1 MTEVRAQTQ
10 AARALRRFGP
20 IIAIVAVMLVG
31 FSLGWH
37 RLITLDNVVAT
48 RDRFHGFL
56 SQHMLLSLLM
66 YMGLYVLIVALS
78 VPGGLILTLAGGLLF
93 GWLVGTVATVIAATT
108 GATIVFLVARSS
120 LGSAVEKSA
129 GPWLEKFRKGFE
141 SEGIRYMLFLRL
153 VPFPFWAV
161 NLAPALLG
169 IPVRTYVIGTF
180 FGIIPGT
187 LAFSYLG
194 GTLDEL
200 IAAAKEKFQAC
211 VADAG
216 AGQCQL
222 SVQLDQPMI
231 LKILVSLALIGLVSL
246 IPVALKKWRGRRH
259 ASAE

>member
-1 MTEVRAQTQ
+1 MGNVSAQPNVAQT
-10 AARALRRFGP
+10 LRRFGP
-20 IIAIVAVMLVG
+20 IVAIVAVMLVA

-37 RLITLDNVVAT
+37 RLITLDNVVAM

-56 SQHMLLSLLM
+56 SQHMLLSLLI
-66 YMGLYVLIVALS
+66 YMGLYVLIIALS
-78 VPGGLILTLAGGLLF
+78 IPGGLILTLAGGLLF
-93 GWLVGTVATVIAATT
+93 GWLVGTIATVFAATA
-108 GATIVFLVARSS
+108 GATVVFLIARSS

-129 GPWLEKFRKGFE
+129 GPWLDKFRKGFE
-141 SEGIRYMLFLRL
+141 AEGIRYMLFLRL

-200 IAAAKEKFQAC
+200 IAAAKERFQAC
-211 VADAG
+211 VASAG
-216 AGQCQL
+216 AGQCRL
-222 SVQLDQPMI
+222 SVQLDQALI
-231 LKILVSLALIGLVSL
+231 TKVLISLALIGLVAL
-246 IPVALKKWRGRRH
+246 IPVALKKWRGRRY

>member
-1 MTEVRAQTQ
+1 MIEVRTQ
-10 AARALRRFGP
+10 QATKALRRFCP
-20 IIAIVAVMLVG
+20 IIAIVAMMLVA

-48 RDRFHGFL
+48 RDRFHDFL
-56 SQHMLLSLLM
+56 SQHMLLSLIM
-66 YMGLYVLIVALS
+66 YMGLYVLTIALS
-78 VPGGLILTLAGGLLF
+78 IPGGLVLTLAGGLLF
-93 GWLVGTVATVIAATT
+93 GWLVGTVAAVISATT

-120 LGSAVEKSA
+120 LGSAVETSA
-129 GPWLEKFRKGFE
+129 GPWLDKFRKGFE
-141 SEGIRYMLFLRL
+141 AEGIRYMLFLRL

-200 IAAAKEKFQAC
+200 IAAAKEKFQVC
-211 VADAG
+211 VAAAG
-216 AGQCQL
+216 ASQCQL
-222 SVQLDQPMI
+222 TVQLDQPLI

-246 IPVALKKWRGRRH
+246 IPVALKKWRDRRH
-259 ASAE
+259 ACAE